1 MTKLYVVKY
10 GGSVL
15 DSGAGIRRA
24 AESAK
29 EEYEKGTGLV
39 LVVSAMKGMTDRLL
53 EAAREISLE
62 TPLEVIDRII
72 GLGEE
77 QSVRLVAS
85 ALKGM
90 GVDAV
95 EITPDSPSWPIVTD
109 EVYGDANPIVG
120 ECLKSADLGLSP
132 LVERG
137 KVPVVCGFIG
147 RSREGNI
154 TTLGRG
160 GSDTTG
166 VILAR
171 CLGADELV
179 LVKDVAGVYSAD
191 PKKVKSAQMIEHL
204 SAWEANLMASTGAK
218 VLHDKVFKYKP
229 KGLKIRI
236 ISKNGP
242 LDGDGTMI
250 DGTLPELSIDT
261 YENPVCLFNIV
272 GDLVSSPEGIAQVS
286 EEVKSQGGKI
296 LGFSGSKESSQFV
309 VDGDPLKALNGVHSI
324 VDSGYAKAVTSAENL
339 AYVTI
344 KRRGLKEAEATANA
358 KAALTCKGIK
368 VPWVQVGSSYF
379 SLLLSWDRRRE
390 SLEIIRKNWSK

>member
-1 MTKLYVVKY
+1 MKKLYVVKY

-29 EEYEKGTGLV
+29 EEYDKGTGLV

-53 EAAREISLE
+53 EAASEISTE
-62 TPLEVIDRII
+62 TPLDVIDRII

-109 EVYGDANPIVG
+109 EVYGDANPIVD
-120 ECLKSADLGLSP
+120 ECLNSADLGLRP
-132 LVERG
+132 LIERG

-147 RSREGNI
+147 RSPDGNI

-179 LVKDVAGVYSAD
+179 LVKDVAGVCSAD
-191 PKKVKSAQMIEHL
+191 PKKVESAQMIEHL

-229 KGLKIRI
+229 EGLKIRI
-236 ISKNGP
+236 ISKKGP
-242 LDGDGTMI
+242 LDGDGTVI
-250 DGTLPELSIDT
+250 DGTLPELTIDT
-261 YENPVCLFNIV
+261 HENPVCLINIV
-272 GDLVSSPEGIAQVS
+272 GDLVSSPEGIAQVYDAI
-286 EEVKSQGGKI
+286 KSQGGKI
-296 LGFSGSKESSQFV
+296 LGFSGSKESSLFV
-309 VDGDPLKALNGVHSI
+309 VDGNPLKVLNGAHSI
-324 VDSGYAKAVTSAENL
+324 VDSGRAKAVTSAEKL
-339 AYVTI
+339 AYITV
-344 KRRGLKEAEATANA
+344 KRRGLREAEAAANA
-358 KAALTCKGIK
+358 KAALTSKGIK
-368 VPWVQVGSSYF
+368 VPWVQVGSSSF
-379 SLLLSWDRRRE
+379 SLLLSWDNLQEALGDIEKIFGR
-390 SLEIIRKNWSK
+390 

>member
-1 MTKLYVVKY
+1 MSKLYVVKY

-15 DSGAGIRRA
+15 DNGKGIRRA

-39 LVVSAMKGMTDRLL
+39 LVVSAMKGMTDKLL
-53 EAAREISLE
+53 DAAHEISPD
-62 TPLEVIDRII
+62 TPLEVIDHII

-95 EITPDSPSWPIVTD
+95 EITPDSPSWPIITD
-109 EVYGDANPIVG
+109 DTHGDAEPIVE
-120 ECLKSADLGLSP
+120 ECIQSAELTLKP
-132 LVERG
+132 LIERG
-137 KVPVVCGFIG
+137 KVPIVCGFIG
-147 RSREGNI
+147 RSMNGVI

-179 LVKDVAGVYSAD
+179 LVKDVAGVFSAD
-191 PKKVKSAQMIEHL
+191 PKKVESAKPISHL

-229 KGLKIRI
+229 EGLKIRI
-236 ISKNGP
+236 ISKKGP
-242 LDGDGTMI
+242 LDGDGTVI
-250 DGTLPELSIDT
+250 DGTLPELSV
-261 YENPVCLFNIV
+261 ESHGNPVCLINVV
-272 GDLVSSPEGIAQVS
+272 GDIVSSHNGLAQIS
-286 EEVKSQGGKI
+286 EAVKSKDGKI
-296 LGFSGSKESSQFV
+296 LGFSGSQESSLFV
-309 VDGDPLKALNGVHSI
+309 VDGPAVEVLNGVHGL
-324 VDSGYAKAVTSAENL
+324 VDSGRAKAVTSSENL
-339 AYVTI
+339 AYVTV
-344 KRRGLKEAEATANA
+344 KGRGLEVAKAVSIA
-358 KAALTCKGIK
+358 KAALISVGVK
-368 VPWVQVGSSYF
+368 VPWMQIGSSHF
-379 SLLLSWDRRRE
+379 SLLLSWDNLQE
-390 SLEIIRKNWSK
+390 ALETIEKTLGR